1 MTTITP
7 DLNELEHVHLEETR
21 RERPSSF
28 KKIINETN
36 PHPRRRDKRT
46 DRNEDEDKRECVI
59 SVFELPRH
67 HFSLPDDE
75 EGLND
80 LGSGDARGCQP
91 SSAMG
96 GSLPVAALTGPSEG
110 TSKAA
115 SSQSIALSAEI
126 EALFEKMAGTM
137 LLLSSSNE
145 TETTLFLDTPQ
156 FDHSPFYGTRIT
168 IKEFSTA
175 PRAFNVEIATSSVA
189 LAHLNA
195 HKSALL
201 AAFAKGDFNF
211 SIGRL
216 DTEIQQ
222 ADRPLFHRKEA
233 VSKDKEEEDLQQ

>member
-21 RERPSSF
+21 RERSSSF
-28 KKIINETN
+28 KKIINET
-36 PHPRRRDKRT
+36 HPSSRRRDKRT
-46 DRNEDEDKRECVI
+46 DRDEDEEKGGCVI

-75 EGLND
+75 KGLND
-80 LGSGDARGCQP
+80 LGNGGARSCQP
-91 SSAMG
+91 SSAIG

-110 TSKAA
+110 TSKAP
-115 SSQSIALSAEI
+115 SPQSIALSAEI

-137 LLLSSSNE
+137 LLLASSKE

-175 PRAFNVEIATSSVA
+175 PKAFNIEIAASSVA
-189 LAHLNA
+189 LTYLNA

-233 VSKDKEEEDLQQ
+233 VSKDEEDLQQ